1 MCPVLQSA
9 GDGRV
14 SPLPVRDEAGRAW
27 REGLCGGVG
36 RLQPQLPPV
45 LHEPLDQA
53 EQPLPALPAGVDC
66 AEARKMSR
74 HQHISSVIPID
85 TDTPHTPPL
94 IY

>member
-1 MCPVLQSA
+1 MLQSA

-27 REGLCGGVG
+27 REGLRGGVG

-85 TDTPHTPPL
+85 TDTHHTPPL